1 MALLFQ
7 AVYLTLHE
15 VREEI
20 PNRPLYRL
28 GFLNQEVEMKS
39 LNEAL
44 LPVLGLPG
52 LLRGEGRA
60 LAQLKAKGY
69 ADKYRDRGM
78 PIYLLG
84 VEFSKEQSQ
93 VVAFEGGGGAATM
106 GVGDRGSIMFP
117 VTSTSRSQYVGA
129 LS

>member
-52 LLRGEGRA
+52 LLRE
-60 LAQLKAKGY
+60 
-69 ADKYRDRGM
+69 RGG
-78 PIYLLG
+78 P
-84 VEFSKEQSQ
+84 SCS
-93 VVAFEGGGGAATM
+93 
-106 GVGDRGSIMFP
+106 
-117 VTSTSRSQYVGA
+117 
-129 LS
+129 

>member
-20 PNRPLYRL
+20 ANRPLYRL

-52 LLRGEGRA
+52 LLRE
-60 LAQLKAKGY
+60 
-69 ADKYRDRGM
+69 RGG
-78 PIYLLG
+78 P
-84 VEFSKEQSQ
+84 
-93 VVAFEGGGGAATM
+93 
-106 GVGDRGSIMFP
+106 
-117 VTSTSRSQYVGA
+117 SRS
-129 LS
+129 

>member
-1 MALLFQ
+1 MALLFH

-52 LLRGEGRA
+52 LLRE
-60 LAQLKAKGY
+60 
-69 ADKYRDRGM
+69 RGG
-78 PIYLLG
+78 P
-84 VEFSKEQSQ
+84 
-93 VVAFEGGGGAATM
+93 
-106 GVGDRGSIMFP
+106 
-117 VTSTSRSQYVGA
+117 SRS
-129 LS
+129 

>member
-44 LPVLGLPG
+44 LPVLGL
-52 LLRGEGRA
+52 
-60 LAQLKAKGY
+60 GY
-69 ADKYRDRGM
+69 AATRGRGAGTSR
-78 PIYLLG
+78 I
-84 VEFSKEQSQ
+84 
-93 VVAFEGGGGAATM
+93 AATRAR
-106 GVGDRGSIMFP
+106 GDDDIRA
-117 VTSTSRSQYVGA
+117 GA
-129 LS
+129 GEPEAARR